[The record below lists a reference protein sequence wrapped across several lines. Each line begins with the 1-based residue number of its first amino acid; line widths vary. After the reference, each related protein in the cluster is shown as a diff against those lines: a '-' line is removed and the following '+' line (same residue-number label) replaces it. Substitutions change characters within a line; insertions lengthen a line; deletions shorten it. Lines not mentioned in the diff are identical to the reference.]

1 MFQPTKVLHE
11 IAKCVGAEVREDIV
25 FQLHSSKQH
34 GSGTDYI
41 KAITKTAD
49 INARVHNMTTNDFN
63 YATQHLDSQL
73 MKMFRYVHPSEL
85 NDNN

>member
-1 MFQPTKVLHE
+1 VFQPAKVLAE
-11 IAKCVGAEVREDIV
+11 IADCVGGNVRPDIV

-49 INARVHNMTTNDFN
+49 VNARSQNMTIHDFEF
-63 YATQHLDSQL
+63 ASIHLDPQL
-73 MKMFRYVHPSEL
+73 MKMFRYVHPPDL
-85 NDNN
+85 Q